1 LTLPGD
7 VPMARCASR
16 LCREELEG
24 RGDGLD
30 HHIDVIIGATLQ
42 ITCTQDVTAFLKGFK
57 EA

>member
-1 LTLPGD
+1 
-7 VPMARCASR
+7 MARCASR